1 MHSHQPSNLEEAERH
16 AETQDAKNQKNK
28 STFACLVLGIHVL
41 DEVKNTGG
49 VTSLVV
55 VPRNKL
61 DEVVGQSNTGLLVK
75 DRRVRI
81 GNEITAHNVVIVVS
95 EDALHLA
102 LGGLLDG
109 GADGLVRGTLVQTAG
124 KVNDGNVGGGDTER
138 HTGELAVQLGDDL
151 ADGLGGAGRRGDDVV
166 ASGAATTPVL
176 LGGTV
181 DGLLGGGDGVD
192 GGHETLLE
200 AELVVDDLGERG
212 KAVGSARSVGDN
224 VHGGLVLL
232 LVDAHDEHGS
242 IARGG
247 GDDDLLGATGHVLG
261 GTLGGGKDT
270 SGLNDVVGT
279 GRSPLDLGGVHL
291 VEDLDGLAID
301 GDLIVTVLGNDAG
314 ELTVDGIVLEHVLHV
329 VGGDEGIVDG
339 NDVDHGVVLSGAHDE
354 AADTAETVDA
364 NVDGLERVLGAVAV
378 DNVGEL
384 GLEGCTTNEEAI
396 NVGLGGKTT
405 GSGSGSG
412 STVKDAGGLGNAG
425 AGDLTEV
432 LTDVGVGVLGL
443 LGGGGKTGANGPD
456 GLVC

>member
-1 MHSHQPSNLEEAERH
+1 M
-16 AETQDAKNQKNK
+16 
-28 STFACLVLGIHVL
+28 L
-41 DEVKNTGG
+41 DEVKDAGG

-61 DEVVGQSNTGLLVK
+61 DEVIGQSNTGLLVK
-75 DRRVRI
+75 DRGVGVKDKI
-81 GNEITAHNVVIVVS
+81 GRNNVLVLVS

-138 HTGELAVQLGDDL
+138 HAGKLAVQLRDDL
-151 ADGLGGAGRRGDDVV
+151 ADSLGSTSRRGDDVV
-166 ASGAATTPVL
+166 ASGTATTPVL

-200 AELVVDDLGERG
+200 AELVVDNLGDGG
-212 KAVGSARSVGDN
+212 KAVGGARGVGDD

-232 LVDAHDEHGS
+232 LVDAHNEHGS
-242 IARGG
+242 ITGGG
-247 GDDDLLGATGHVLG
+247 GDDDLLSATGHVLG
-261 GTLGGGKDT
+261 GTLGGGEDA
-270 SGLNDVVGT
+270 SGLDDVVGT
-279 GRSPLDLGGVHL
+279 SRSPLDLGGVHL
-291 VEDLDGLAID
+291 VEDLDGLAVD

-314 ELTVDGIVLEHVLHV
+314 ELSVDGIVLEHVLHV
-329 VGGDEGIVDG
+329 VGGDEGVVHSD
-339 NDVDHGVVLSGAHDE
+339 DVDHGVVLSGAHDE
-354 AADTAETVDA
+354 TADAAGTIDA
-364 NVDGLERVLGAVAV
+364 NVDGLERVLVTVAV

-384 GLEGCTTNEEAI
+384 GLERGTTDEEAI
-396 NVGLGGKTT
+396 DVGLGGKTT
-405 GSGSGSG
+405 GSGSSGG
-412 STVKDAGGLGNAG
+412 STVKDAGGLGNVG
-425 AGDLTEV
+425 TGDLTEV
-432 LTDVGVGVLGL
+432 LTDVGVGVLSL